1 MRTRGAAVQ
10 GGLAAL
16 GLVAAWATWQRE
28 PERAPGEVVI
38 VDASKN
44 DVQAVRF
51 EDNTTADKPK
61 WTELEMR
68 KDADGP
74 VVWMKLSANAQQKTP
89 EREVRG
95 NDGAI
100 KLFEKF
106 GPLRATRALGV
117 LSADKLKELG
127 LDAPKKK
134 LMVSARGGKRVF
146 LIGQSPFNVSEPYV
160 MDEGD
165 KRVYVLGGGVIADL
179 DAAGVRLVD
188 RTLHAWKPNEYDALT
203 IVAGG
208 KIREVVQI
216 GREQPATAKLASK
229 KTPAKAD
236 EMVKNW
242 HDKLWRTYVTDVL
255 GKSEAPVGGAPAILL
270 KVDYFEGGKPRGFI
284 EIGRGVA
291 LPPPAPANTSAPP
304 PPAPPAEIFGRS
316 EHTAGWVK
324 LPASVD
330 DVLKEADKIAATE

>member
-28 PERAPGEVVI
+28 PERAPGEVII
-38 VDASKN
+38 VDAGKS
-44 DVQAVRF
+44 DVQSVRF

-61 WTELEMR
+61 WVELGMR

-74 VVWMKLSANAQQKTP
+74 VVWMQLSPSDKVPA
-89 EREVRG
+89 REVRG
-95 NDGAI
+95 NDGAV
-100 KLFEKF
+100 KLFERF

-117 LSADKLKELG
+117 LAADKLKELG
-127 LDAPKKK
+127 LETPKKK
-134 LMVSARGGKRVF
+134 LMVTARGGKRTF
-146 LIGQSPFNVSEPYV
+146 LIGQSAFNVSEPYL

-165 KRVYVLGGGVIADL
+165 KRVYVLGGGLISDL
-179 DAAGVRLVD
+179 ESAGVRLVD
-188 RTLHAWKPNEYDALT
+188 RTLHGFKPNEYDALT
-203 IVAGG
+203 ITAGG
-208 KIREVVQI
+208 KSREVVQI
-216 GREQPATAKLASK
+216 GREQPVTAKLASK
-229 KTPAKAD
+229 KTPTKTD

-255 GKSEAPVGGAPAILL
+255 GKDEKPTGGAPAPAL
-270 KVDYFEGGKPRGFI
+270 KVEYFEGGKSRGFI
-284 EIGRGVA
+284 EIGKVA
-291 LPPPAPANTSAPP
+291 APP
-304 PPAPPAEIFGRS
+304 PPAPLNTTPPPAPPAAEIFARS

-324 LPASVD
+324 LPASAD